1 MRDGPPRSY
10 QDNQGPPRSYQN
22 NQGPQ
27 RSYHNDQGPQRS
39 YQNGRGPPRSYR
51 QWDDGGQRSWNAPRN
66 VEAGP
71 HNLANGPE
79 QRSDSARALTPPPSW
94 ERGRCSVC
102 GAPGCHSDLH
112 RGIPRNLNRGCHVCG
127 ERGCHSFFHQGEER
141 GLQNYGPP
149 QLPRGSENGPRG
161 PREGD
166 RPPPSNQS
174 SPPSQSAS
182 A

>member
-1 MRDGPPRSY
+1 MDRLGPIRTTKDHPGHIRIIKGHKGHIKTIEAH
-10 QDNQGPPRSYQN
+10 QGHIVS
-22 NQGPQ
+22 GTMEVK
-27 RSYHNDQGPQRS
+27 
-39 YQNGRGPPRSYR
+39 GR
-51 QWDDGGQRSWNAPRN
+51 NAPRN

-71 HNLANGPE
+71 PNLVNGPE
-79 QRSDSARALTPPPSW
+79 QRSYDQRSDSARALTPPPSW
-94 ERGRCSVC
+94 ERGRRSVC

-112 RGIPRNLNRGCHVCG
+112 RGIPRNLNQGCHVCG
-127 ERGCHSFFHQGEER
+127 ERGCHSFFHLGEER
-141 GLQNYGPP
+141 GLQSYGPP
-149 QLPRGSENGPRG
+149 QSPRGSENGSRG